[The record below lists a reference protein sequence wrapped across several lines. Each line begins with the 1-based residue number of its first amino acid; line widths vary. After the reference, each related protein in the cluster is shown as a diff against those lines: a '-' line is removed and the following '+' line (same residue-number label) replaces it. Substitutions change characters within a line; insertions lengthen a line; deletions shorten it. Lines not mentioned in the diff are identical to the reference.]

1 MDEADAALV
10 ARAREGDSEAF
21 GTLVRRYLRPAYAVA
36 LARVGE
42 PADAEDVC
50 QDAFLAALERL
61 ESCRRPEGFGG
72 WLLAIVRNRAVDLRR
87 RRSVRETDPLER
99 AAAVSAARAD
109 PEREAERSERRGE
122 LLEALEH
129 LTELQREVV
138 LLYDFEGW
146 SHREIGERL
155 GISEGSARVHLHN
168 GRRALR
174 ERLSEGPANRPT
186 EA

>member
-36 LARVGE
+36 LARLGD

-61 ESCRRPEGFGG
+61 ESSRRPEGFGG
-72 WLLAIVRNRAVDLRR
+72 WLLTIVRNRAVDFRR
-87 RRSVRETDPLER
+87 RRAVRETEPLER
-99 AAAVSAARAD
+99 AASAPAAQGD

-122 LLEALEH
+122 LLEALRH
-129 LTELQREVV
+129 LSELQREVV
-138 LLYDFEGW
+138 LLFDFEGW
-146 SHREIGERL
+146 SHREIAGRL

-174 ERLSEGPANRPT
+174 ERLGDRPT

>member
-21 GTLVRRYLRPAYAVA
+21 GILVRRYLRPAYAVA
-36 LARVGE
+36 LARVGD

-50 QDAFLAALERL
+50 QEAFLAALERL
-61 ESCRRPEGFGG
+61 ESCRRPEGFGR
-72 WLLAIVRNRAVDLRR
+72 WLLAIVRNRAVDFRR
-87 RRSVRETDPLER
+87 RRSVRETEPLEGAE
-99 AAAVSAARAD
+99 AAPAAGG
-109 PEREAERSERRGE
+109 PEREAERSERRRE
-122 LLEALEH
+122 ILRALRH
-129 LTELQREVV
+129 LSGREREVV

-146 SHREIGERL
+146 SHREIAARL

-168 GRRALR
+168 GRKALR
-174 ERLSEGPANRPT
+174 ERLTERWGDRPT

>member
-21 GTLVRRYLRPAYAVA
+21 GMLVRRYLRPAYAVA
-36 LARVGE
+36 LSRVVD

-50 QDAFLAALERL
+50 QDAFVTALEHL

-72 WLLAIVRNRAVDLRR
+72 WLLTIVRNRAVDLRR
-87 RRSVRETDPLER
+87 RRSVREARPLDAEE
-99 AAAVSAARAD
+99 AVPSADD
-109 PEREAERSERRGE
+109 PERDAQRAERHRE
-122 LLEALEH
+122 LLEALHH
-129 LTELQREVV
+129 LSERQREVL

-146 SHREIGERL
+146 SHKEIAERL

-174 ERLSEGPANRPT
+174 ECLGDRST
-186 EA
+186 EAT